1 MLSRGERAPAVSIHE
16 VREWGSPW
24 ATEEAGLQRE
34 VETGREGTGSTRAK
48 RVSFRLI
55 AVVLH

>member
-1 MLSRGERAPAVSIHE
+1 MLSRGERAQAVSVHE

-34 VETGREGTGSTRAK
+34 VETGREGTGSTGAK
-48 RVSFRLI
+48 RVSFHLV
-55 AVVLH
+55 AVALH